1 MALIVPEVQFD
12 YLDEGA
18 RRFLEALR
26 SESVTDRWVVVH
38 APRFPDAPTPIP
50 GASIDVIVDPSSAVL
65 LVLSI
70 PQQKIE
76 YRADVGWVLGGI
88 PADPYAQAAELEAA
102 MRTYLEAGGINLSRS
117 PVGHAVVF
125 PNSVPPKE
133 APADGTT
140 FDLNDLA
147 TGSGFTD
154 RMVETLK
161 ATRVAPPSDGSVGRG
176 AWPDYRLSPETAILI
191 MARLISAPK

>member
-117 PVGHAVVF
+117 PIGHAVVF
-125 PNSVPPKE
+125 PNSV
-133 APADGTT
+133 
-140 FDLNDLA
+140 L
-147 TGSGFTD
+147 SGFTD

>member
-1 MALIVPEVQFD
+1 M
-12 YLDEGA
+12 
-18 RRFLEALR
+18 
-26 SESVTDRWVVVH
+26 ST
-38 APRFPDAPTPIP
+38 APT
-50 GASIDVIVDPSSAVL
+50 SAGC
-65 LVLSI
+65 S
-70 PQQKIE
+70 
-76 YRADVGWVLGGI
+76 
-88 PADPYAQAAELEAA
+88 
-102 MRTYLEAGGINLSRS
+102 LEAGGINLSRS

-147 TGSGFTD
+147 TVSGFTD